1 MAWKALAAYFQEHD
15 QALFSKPLAEQ
26 YLREAKAN
34 MEAGGIKPWR
44 YQLDRRAVHRLLE
57 YFESGQVTWKYAK
70 EPSIYLHQA
79 AYLRL
84 QADYLHHLQTE
95 GKSTSTGQK
104 NGGIVRQ
111 FLEYLEQQDIQEIA
125 QVGVKEIS
133 AFLPYIAQRYRPASM
148 PTVLTALRS
157 FLRYVETRDLPPLC
171 LSQALPARRG
181 RMTSLVPAL
190 TVEEEQRLLAAA
202 EPLRATALGKR
213 NYAML
218 SLGLRLG
225 LRSIDILNLKLEEI
239 HWRSN
244 TLELAQAKTE
254 ARLVLPLLTDVGN
267 ALADYILQG
276 RPASLLP
283 YVFLRSQAPYRKLS
297 NYSSYGISRKLMKLA
312 GIRQGKGERKGF
324 HCLRHTVA
332 ARLLAGGT
340 PLPIISSLLGHQD
353 KNSTRVYL
361 STDLEH
367 LRACAL
373 SLVGIEV
380 AEEERR

>member
-1 MAWKALAAYFQEHD
+1 
-15 QALFSKPLAEQ
+15 
-26 YLREAKAN
+26 
-34 MEAGGIKPWR
+34 
-44 YQLDRRAVHRLLE
+44 
-57 YFESGQVTWKYAK
+57 
-70 EPSIYLHQA
+70 
-79 AYLRL
+79 
-84 QADYLHHLQTE
+84 
-95 GKSTSTGQK
+95 
-104 NGGIVRQ
+104 
-111 FLEYLEQQDIQEIA
+111 
-125 QVGVKEIS
+125 
-133 AFLPYIAQRYRPASM
+133 
-148 PTVLTALRS
+148 
-157 FLRYVETRDLPPLC
+157 
-171 LSQALPARRG
+171 
-181 RMTSLVPAL
+181 
-190 TVEEEQRLLAAA
+190 
-202 EPLRATALGKR
+202 LGKR

-218 SLGLRLG
+218 LLGLRLG

-254 ARLVLPLLTDVGN
+254 AHLVLPLLTNVGN

-276 RPASLLP
+276 RPASPLP
-283 YVFLRSQAPYRKLS
+283 YVFLRGQAPYRKLS
-297 NYSSYGISRKLMKLA
+297 NYSSYGISRQLMKLA

-340 PLPIISSLLGHQD
+340 PLPVISSLLGHQD